1 MRLRLAIAPALL
13 LAACGQSN
21 EQQLQ
26 EAANQSD
33 PAAAAVLNNAAE
45 AGVDPQQALEQ
56 AGQAAATTGND
67 MANNDGKVVQ
77 AKPNTVRDPNRPAGG
92 EPPEKVAVNSQ

>member
-1 MRLRLAIAPALL
+1 MRLSFAIAPALL
-13 LAACGQSN
+13 IAACGQSN

-45 AGVDPQQALEQ
+45 AGMDPQDALAQ
-56 AGQAAATTGND
+56 AGEAAAATGND
-67 MANNDGKVVQ
+67 TANNDGQVVQ
-77 AKPNTVRDPNRPAGG
+77 AKPNRVGDPNRPAGG
-92 EPPEKVAVNSQ
+92 EPPEKVVTNGQ